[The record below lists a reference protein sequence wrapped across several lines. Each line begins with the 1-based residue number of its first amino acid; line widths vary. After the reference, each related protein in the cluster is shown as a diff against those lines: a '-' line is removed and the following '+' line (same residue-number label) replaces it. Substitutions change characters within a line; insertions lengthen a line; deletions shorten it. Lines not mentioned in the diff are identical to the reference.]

1 MSLTFRFS
9 NRELFEVVLSFHR
22 EGAELSAPEVES
34 NLRSVSGLTRLFSST
49 FPRTHPAPVL

>member
-9 NRELFEVVLSFHR
+9 NRELLEVVFSFHG

-34 NLRSVSGLTRLFSST
+34 NLHSISGMTGLFSSSPGSLSARQ
-49 FPRTHPAPVL
+49 FL